1 MRTCSTHIVT
11 VQHGEEFRVCDEFD
25 SRRLKEMA
33 DLLLIDRGGGAC
45 REQHVVRSE

>member
-1 MRTCSTHIVT
+1 MVCLCVCTRSTHIIT
-11 VQHGEEFRVCDEFD
+11 VQHSEELRVCDEFD

-45 REQHVVRSE
+45 KHSR